1 MAVPPL
7 IKPML
12 AKGGGEPFDDDR
24 YGFEVKWDGVR
35 ALFIA
40 DDPYR
45 IQNRHLN
52 FISRLFPELKFPFLP
67 NGTVID
73 GEIVVLK
80 GGVPSFQAIQRR
92 SHLQD
97 DAKITLA
104 ARSMPASFMT
114 FDLLYFKGESVE
126 IQPLHERRALLQDLL
141 KEPRE
146 RLILADHIHGHGTAY
161 FNAVAERGLEG
172 VIAKRLDSRYME
184 GKRSS
189 SWIKIVAWRIEPLQV
204 LGYVKEPH
212 NDRIKQVAVG
222 KKVKGTWSFMGK
234 IGSFDASDRELLYTT
249 LNNAPPLSPP
259 PKGGPRDIQWR
270 DINLRCHVRYFQETA
285 TGRLRH
291 ASFKG
296 WAK

>member
-1 MAVPPL
+1 
-7 IKPML
+7 ML

-40 DDPYR
+40 DDNYR

-52 FISRLFPELKFPFLP
+52 IVSPLFPELNFPFLP
-67 NGTVID
+67 KGTVID

-92 SHLQD
+92 SHMLD
-97 DAKITLA
+97 ESKIRLA
-104 ARSMPASFMT
+104 ARSIPVTFMT

-126 IQPLHERRALLQDLL
+126 NRPLYERRALLQDLL

-146 RLILADHIHGHGTAY
+146 HLILADHIHEHGTAY
-161 FNAVAERGLEG
+161 FDAVAERGLEG
-172 VIAKRLDSRYME
+172 VIAKRQASRYME

-189 SWIKIVAWRIEPLQV
+189 SWIKIVAWRNEPLQV

-212 NDRIKQVAVG
+212 KDRVKQVAVG
-222 KKVKGTWSFMGK
+222 KKVKKTWSYMGK
-234 IGSFDASDRELLYTT
+234 IGSFDATDGELLYTN
-249 LNNAPPLSPP
+249 LNKAPPLSPP
-259 PKGGPRDIQWR
+259 PKGGPRDVQWR
-270 DINLRCHVRYFQETA
+270 DIDLRCHVRYFQETA

-291 ASFKG
+291 ASFRG

>member
-52 FISRLFPELKFPFLP
+52 IISRLFPELKFPFLP
-67 NGTVID
+67 KGTVID

-92 SHLQD
+92 SHMQD
-97 DAKITLA
+97 EAKITLA

-126 IQPLHERRALLQDLL
+126 NRPLHERRALLQDLL
-141 KEPRE
+141 GEARE
-146 RLILADHIHGHGTAY
+146 RLFLTDQVHGLGTTY
-161 FNAVAERGLEG
+161 FNVVADRGLEG
-172 VIAKRLDSRYME
+172 VIAKRLNSCYME

-189 SWIKIVAWRIEPLQV
+189 SWIKIVAWRVEPLQV
-204 LGYVKEPH
+204 LGYVNEPRK
-212 NDRIKQVAVG
+212 NSVEQIAVG
-222 KKVKGTWSFMGK
+222 KKDKGAWHYMGK
-234 IGSFDASDRELLYTT
+234 IGSFDAADHKLLYMT
-249 LNNAPPLSPP
+249 LKDAPPLSPP
-259 PKGGPRDIQWR
+259 PKGGPRDVHWR
-270 DINLRCHVRYFQETA
+270 DIDLRCHVRYFQETA

-291 ASFKG
+291 ASFRG

>member
-1 MAVPPL
+1 MAIPPL

-12 AKGGGEPFDDDR
+12 AKGGGKPFDDDH

-35 ALFIA
+35 ALVIA

-52 FISRLFPELKFPFLP
+52 IVSRIFPELNFPFLP
-67 NGTVID
+67 KGTVLD

-80 GGVPSFQAIQRR
+80 SGVPSFQAIQRR
-92 SHLQD
+92 SHMQD
-97 DAKITLA
+97 ETKIRLA
-104 ARSMPASFMT
+104 VRSIPASFMT
-114 FDLLYFKGESVE
+114 FDLLYFNGESVE
-126 IQPLHERRALLQDLL
+126 NRPLHARRVLLQDLL
-141 KEPRE
+141 KKPRE
-146 RLILADHIHGHGTAY
+146 HLILADQIHEHGIAY

-184 GKRSS
+184 GKRSP

-212 NDRIKQVAVG
+212 KDRVKQVAVG
-222 KKVKGTWSFMGK
+222 KKIKGTWNFMGK
-234 IGSFDASDRELLYTT
+234 IGSFDASDREHLYTT
-249 LNNAPPLSPP
+249 LSNAPPLSPP

-270 DINLRCHVRYFQETA
+270 DIDLRCHVRYFQETA

-291 ASFKG
+291 ASFRG